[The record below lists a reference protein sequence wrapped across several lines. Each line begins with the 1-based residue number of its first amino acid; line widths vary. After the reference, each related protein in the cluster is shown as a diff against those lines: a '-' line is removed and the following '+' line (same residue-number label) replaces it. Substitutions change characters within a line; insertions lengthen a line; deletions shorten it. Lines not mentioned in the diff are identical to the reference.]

1 MVLVTVLRDNIT
13 LTTRIVF
20 EYSAFKTLLAFKTRY
35 ILVAGKFRIKSA
47 RPLKVTKHK
56 SY

>member
-1 MVLVTVLRDNIT
+1 VTVLRDNTT
-13 LTTRIVF
+13 LTTRSVF
-20 EYSAFKTLLAFKTRY
+20 EYSAFKTNLAVKTCY
-35 ILVAGKFRIKSA
+35 ILVAGKFRIMLA